1 VTARPVRQLVVTA
14 DDFGLSI
21 EVNEAVERAHREGIL
36 TAASLMVSGRA
47 AGDAVRRAKRLPGL
61 RVGLHVV
68 LRDGVPTLGR
78 AMLSDLVGADG
89 RLRSDWV
96 LYGAHLLFSPRARR
110 QLALEVSAQF
120 AAFRGSGLEL
130 DHVDA
135 HGHFHL
141 HPLIAGEV
149 IRNAAG
155 AGVAFV
161 RAPRE
166 PAGVLNRIEA
176 PRRRLRD
183 VVVARFARMLA
194 VRVGRAGLRTPDQ
207 VFGVAWSGAMTQT
220 RLLQLMAHLPEG
232 LSEIYTHPA
241 TSDAFEGAAAGY
253 RYVEEF
259 AALTAP
265 EVVEAV
271 EKSAVRLGGFT
282 DFR

>member
-1 VTARPVRQLVVTA
+1 VTAHSAKQLVVTA
-14 DDFGLSI
+14 DDFGLSLEI
-21 EVNEAVERAHREGIL
+21 NEAVERAHREGIL

-68 LRDGVPTLGR
+68 LLEGAPTLNR

-89 RLRSDWV
+89 RFRSDWV
-96 LYGAHLLFSPRARR
+96 PYGAHMLFSPGARR
-110 QLALEVSAQF
+110 QLALEVAAQF
-120 AAFRGSGLEL
+120 AAFRASGLEL

-149 IRNAAG
+149 IRHAARH
-155 AGVAFV
+155 GVAFV

-166 PAGVLNRIEA
+166 PAGVLKRIEKQ
-176 PRRRLRD
+176 RRRLQHI
-183 VVVARFARMLA
+183 VVARFARILA
-194 VRVGRAGLRTPDQ
+194 LRLRRAGLRTPDQ
-207 VFGVAWSGAMTQT
+207 VFGIAWSGAMTQK
-220 RLLQLMAHLPEG
+220 RLLGLIAHLPDG

-241 TSDAFEGAAAGY
+241 TSNAFDGAAAGY
-253 RYVEEF
+253 RYIEEF

-265 EVVEAV
+265 QVVDAAQN
-271 EKSAVRLGGFT
+271 SAARLGGVS